1 MNSKILTFISV
12 MILTLFASFAS
23 FADITY
29 LEGKTVMPLVDQVTP
44 MVSDIDAAMVSTVL
58 ISAPLVASPLDAST
72 MVGTVDSRNV
82 RYTLPYSEVRP
93 ALATHRQGVN
103 SYGVNL
109 QPSDPVPI
117 HL

>member
-44 MVSDIDAAMVSTVL
+44 MVSDIAMFSTVS

-72 MVGTVDSRNV
+72 MVGIVDSRNV
-82 RYTLPYSEVRP
+82 RYAVHYSEVRP